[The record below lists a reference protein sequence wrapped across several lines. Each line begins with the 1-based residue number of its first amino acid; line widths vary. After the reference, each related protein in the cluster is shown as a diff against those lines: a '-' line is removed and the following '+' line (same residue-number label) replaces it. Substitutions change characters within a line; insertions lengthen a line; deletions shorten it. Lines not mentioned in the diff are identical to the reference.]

1 MCYGNHT
8 GGKIMIWKRS
18 DVSRRSAW
26 TKADIR
32 RARQAPLKPVLEHLG
47 YRLQP
52 LQNGNYLITGLA
64 PEIVVKDHYWVCTD
78 TGAAACPELCRGG
91 NAIDFL
97 MRVRKTSFNDALRLL
112 LADATL
118 PEAS

>member
-1 MCYGNHT
+1 
-8 GGKIMIWKRS
+8 MIWNRS

-32 RARQAPLKPVLEHLG
+32 RARQTPLKPVLEHLG

-52 LQNGNYLITGLA
+52 LPNGNYLLAGLS
-64 PEIVVKDHYWVCTD
+64 PQIVVKDHYWVCAD
-78 TGAAACPELCRGG
+78 TGTAG

-97 MRVRKTSFNDALRLL
+97 VRVKGASFNEAMRLL
-112 LADATL
+112 T
-118 PEAS
+118 S

>member
-1 MCYGNHT
+1 
-8 GGKIMIWKRS
+8 MIWNRS

-32 RARQAPLKPVLEHLG
+32 RARQTPLKPVLEHLG

-52 LQNGNYLITGLA
+52 LPNGNYLLAGLS
-64 PEIVVKDHYWVCTD
+64 PQIVVKDHYWVCAD
-78 TGAAACPELCRGG
+78 TGAAG

-97 MRVRKTSFNDALRLL
+97 VRVKGASFNEAMRLL
-112 LADATL
+112 T
-118 PEAS
+118 S

>member
-1 MCYGNHT
+1 
-8 GGKIMIWKRS
+8 MIWKRS
-18 DVSRRSAW
+18 DMSRRSAW

-32 RARQAPLKPVLEHLG
+32 RARQTPLKPVLEHLG

-52 LQNGNYLITGLA
+52 LQSGNYLVAGLA
-64 PEIVVKDHYWVCTD
+64 PEIIVKDHYWICTD
-78 TGAAACPELCRGG
+78 TGAAG

-97 MRVRKTSFNDALRLL
+97 VRVKKASFNDALRLL